1 MSLPSFTMRQLL
13 ESGVHFGHH
22 PRRWNPKMSQYI
34 FGKRGGIHILD
45 LQQTYPMLQKAL
57 EVVYEVASKGGRILF
72 VGTKRQA
79 ADIVA
84 QAAQSTGHYYV
95 NHRWLGGM
103 LTNWNTI
110 SKSIKRL
117 EEVESVLENNSDGL
131 TKKEQLRLLRSR
143 DKLRADLG
151 GIREMGGVP
160 DAIIV
165 VDAHK
170 EVTAI
175 SEANKLGV
183 PVIAVCDSNADPDGI
198 DYIIPG
204 NDDAR
209 RAIEMYCNLFS
220 TAILEGMQKR
230 NLKAGKDIGASENI
244 EIVVAAA
251 EKKSVDHV
259 IETTAN

>member
-1 MSLPSFTMRQLL
+1 MRQLL

-45 LQQTYPMLQKAL
+45 LQQTYPMLKKAL
-57 EVVYEVASKGGRILF
+57 EVVYDIASKGGRILF

-84 QAAQSTGHYYV
+84 QAAESIGHYYV

-117 EEVESVLENNSDGL
+117 QEVESVLEHKADGL

-143 DKLRADLG
+143 DKLRSDLG

-175 SEANKLGV
+175 SEANKLGI

-198 DYIIPG
+198 DYVIPG

-244 EIVVAAA
+244 EIVVATA
-251 EKKSVDHV
+251 EKQSVDHV
-259 IETTAN
+259 IEATEI